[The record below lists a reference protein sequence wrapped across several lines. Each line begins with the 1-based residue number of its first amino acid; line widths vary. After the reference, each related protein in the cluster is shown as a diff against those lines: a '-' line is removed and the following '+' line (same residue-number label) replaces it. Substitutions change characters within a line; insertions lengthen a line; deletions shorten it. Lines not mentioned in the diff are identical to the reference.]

1 VASDPVPDPVPALRA
16 SDADRERVVAV
27 LQRALAEGRITVD
40 EFGERSSTAY
50 AARTQDQLA
59 GLTRDLVPVTGTG
72 TGTGGAPA
80 LPHHA
85 GPVAGSAP
93 PVVAVFGGAKRT
105 GRWRPARRETVVAVF
120 GGVEI
125 DLREAELPPGEVRLS
140 AWAFFGGVDVT
151 VPEGMRVESTG
162 FALFGGR
169 DIRGGESV
177 DPAAPVLRVH
187 AVTVF
192 GGVNVKAKGPRRPRS

>member
-1 VASDPVPDPVPALRA
+1 MRA

-27 LQRALAEGRITVD
+27 LQQALADGRITVD
-40 EFGERSSTAY
+40 EFGERSSTAH
-50 AARTQDQLA
+50 AARTQDELA
-59 GLTRDLVPVTGTG
+59 GLTRDLVPATGSSTGTP
-72 TGTGGAPA
+72 PA
-80 LPHHA
+80 VPHPG

-93 PVVAVFGGAKRT
+93 PVVAVFSGATRT

-120 GGVEI
+120 GGVQI
-125 DLREAELPPGEVRLS
+125 DLREAELPPGEMHLS
-140 AWAFFGGVDVT
+140 AWAFFGGVEVT
-151 VPEGMRVESTG
+151 VPEGMRVEATG

-169 DIRGGESV
+169 DIHGGESV

-192 GGVNVKAKGPRRPRS
+192 GGVSVKAKGPRGPRR

>member
-1 VASDPVPDPVPALRA
+1 MRA

-27 LQRALAEGRITVD
+27 LQQALADGRITVD
-40 EFGERSSTAY
+40 EFGERSSTAH
-50 AARTQDQLA
+50 AARTQDELA
-59 GLTRDLVPVTGTG
+59 GLTRDLVPATGTG
-72 TGTGGAPA
+72 AAPAPA
-80 LPHHA
+80 LAHSV
-85 GPVAGSAP
+85 GPGAESAP
-93 PVVAVFGGAKRT
+93 PVVAVFSGAKRT

-125 DLREAELPPGEVRLS
+125 DLREAELPPRELHLS

-151 VPEGMRVESTG
+151 VPEGMRVEATG

-169 DIRGGESV
+169 DIRGGESA
-177 DPAAPVLRVH
+177 DPTAPVLRVH

-192 GGVNVKAKGPRRPRS
+192 GGVNVK